1 MTEIQ
6 NRKGSHLRIVLE
18 EDVLHSG
25 TTLLENVHLLNESLP
40 ELSLGEIDTS
50 CTFFGKRLSAPLMIT
65 GMTGGSGS
73 SGELNCA
80 LAQAAAS
87 CGIAFSVGS
96 QRVMLDHPE
105 TRPDFAVREFIPD
118 GVLLANLGAAQAR
131 DYPPAAITELV
142 EAIDA
147 DGLCLHL
154 NPAQELAQR
163 EGDRDFRGLLEA
175 IARLVD
181 HFEGRVLVKEV
192 GAGFSPRTL
201 TMLCGAGV
209 RYIDVAGA
217 GGTSWTRVEGLRELE
232 RTGGPGAAP
241 PLGEV
246 FADWGLPTAVSV
258 IAARRLCPKES
269 CIVGSGGIT
278 TGLEAAKAIAC
289 GADLAGVARGA
300 LLAHA
305 RDGAAGLEAY
315 LAAVISQL
323 KAAMLLTASADL
335 ASLRQASRVYTGTL
349 RDWLAAFHWL
359 DEESI

>member
-6 NRKGSHLRIVLE
+6 DRKSSHLRIVLE
-18 EDVLHSG
+18 EDVQHPG
-25 TTLLENVHLLNESLP
+25 TTLLEHVHLLNESLP

-50 CTFFGKRLSAPLMIT
+50 CTFFGKRLEAPLMIT
-65 GMTGGSGS
+65 GMTGGAGS
-73 SGELNCA
+73 SGELNRA
-80 LAQAAAS
+80 LAQAAAKQ
-87 CGIAFSVGS
+87 GIAFSVGS

-105 TRPDFAVREFIPD
+105 TRGDFAVREFIPE
-118 GVLLANLGAAQAR
+118 GVLLANLGAVQAR
-131 DYPPAAITELV
+131 DHPPAAISGLV

-163 EGDRDFRGLLEA
+163 DGDRDFRGLLDV

-181 HFEGRVLVKEV
+181 HLEGRVLVKEV

-209 RYIDVAGA
+209 RYVDVAGA
-217 GGTSWTRVEGLRELE
+217 GGTSWTKVEGLRELE
-232 RTGGPGAAP
+232 KAGRTGAAP

-246 FADWGLPTAVSV
+246 FADWGLPTAVCV
-258 IAARRLCPKES
+258 IAARRLCPTES

-289 GADLAGVARGA
+289 GADMAGVARAA
-300 LLAHA
+300 LLAYA
-305 RDGAAGLEAY
+305 REGVEDY
-315 LAAVISQL
+315 LDAVVTQL
-323 KAAMLLTASADL
+323 KAAMLLTASPDL
-335 ASLRQASRVYTGTL
+335 ASLRQAGRVYTGTL

-359 DEESI
+359 DEETR